1 MSTLT
6 RYTTP
11 SSLADWAFR
20 DIPQFVRGLDWPEI
34 DAWTDRDGMRVEEF
48 RENGDLI
55 VRAEVPGIDP
65 DKDVEITVADHSL
78 CIRVERKAR
87 DEQERKGFYRSEF
100 RYGQFTRQIA
110 LPAGFDEKDIKA
122 HYKDG
127 ILEVKLPIGA
137 TESPAHRIQVERD

>member
-1 MSTLT
+1 M
-6 RYTTP
+6 
-11 SSLADWAFR
+11 
-20 DIPQFVRGLDWPEI
+20 
-34 DAWTDRDGMRVEEF
+34 
-48 RENGDLI
+48 
-55 VRAEVPGIDP
+55 
-65 DKDVEITVADHSL
+65 
-78 CIRVERKAR
+78 ERKER